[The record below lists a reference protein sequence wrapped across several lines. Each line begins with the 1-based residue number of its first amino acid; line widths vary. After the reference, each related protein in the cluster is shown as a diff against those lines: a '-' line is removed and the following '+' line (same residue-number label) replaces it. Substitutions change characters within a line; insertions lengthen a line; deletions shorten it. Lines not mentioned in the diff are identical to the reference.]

1 MDIIRKYNNET
12 FVYIDAKSKKKITDG
27 NTLNRIKSL
36 RIPPAYTMVRISKKA
51 NSKVQAI
58 GVDTKKRKQY
68 IYNKEYIEQQKE
80 IKFED
85 LINFGRKIKRI
96 RRDVL
101 NNIKQC
107 SSDKSRIRDKTC
119 IISIII
125 FLIDRCNFRVGNEKY
140 KKLYNSYGATT
151 LNRKHFTIN
160 KNNISIKFI
169 GKKGVLN
176 ESKIDNKNVKEIL
189 ENLCS
194 YDLEYIFC
202 YKDSKGETYRVT
214 EKHIN
219 DFLKKYHKT
228 ISVKMFRTWSAN
240 YMLLRSILDHPLP
253 EDTKEANKFLKGIIK
268 NAASKMHHTG
278 TVSKQ
283 SYMNNKIIDL
293 YLEDPIKFKQIVE
306 KFRKNNGT
314 FPTISRMLNLFF
326 KYLCDKNNN

>member
-1 MDIIRKYNNET
+1 MDIIRRTNNDN
-12 FVYIDAKSKKKITDG
+12 FVYFDRKSKKKITDN

-68 IYNKEYIEQQKE
+68 IYNKDYLEQQKE

-85 LINFGRKIKRI
+85 LIHFGRKIKRI

-101 NNIKQC
+101 NNIKKC
-107 SSDKSRIRDKTC
+107 SSDQSKIRDKTC
-119 IISIII
+119 IISIIL

-160 KNNISIKFI
+160 KNNITIKFV
-169 GKKGVLN
+169 GKKGVVN
-176 ESKIDNKNVKEIL
+176 ESKIDNKNVKQIL

-194 YDLEYIFC
+194 YDTEYIFC
-202 YKDSKGETYRVT
+202 YTDSKGETYRVT

-219 DFLKKYHKT
+219 EYLKKYHRT
-228 ISVKMFRTWSAN
+228 ITVKMFRTWSAN

-253 EDTKEANKFLKGIIK
+253 KDTKEANKFLRGIIK

-293 YLEDPIKFKQIVE
+293 YLEDPIKFKEIVE
-306 KFRKNNGT
+306 QFRKSNGT
-314 FPTISRMLNLFF
+314 FPTINRMLNLFF
-326 KYLCDKNNN
+326 KYLCDN